1 MPFQPGQSGNPAGR
15 PAGSRNK
22 STREM
27 EEAFAAGGP
36 EAVRM
41 ILDHAKAANPAAM
54 RLCMERALPMGK
66 NRPLPISLPPIDTPD
81 YIRAAT
87 TVVLE
92 ALGEGEIMIAEANGL
107 MALIERTVRLQ
118 AARQARELAE
128 RIEWCEGALSELLR
142 LLGAGDPIVNN
153 NGKTMPAG
161 DAKPAPSPAP
171 APATAARPAADPS
184 IVNNNAKTM
193 APAAAVQAPG
203 ARINGGARERLM
215 SSTSPLAHPGGT
227 TPGKATPAMPPHP
240 PAAQASAA

>member
-41 ILDHAKAANPAAM
+41 ILDHAKAAHPAAM

-128 RIEWCEGALSELLR
+128 RIEWCEGALSEVLTQ
-142 LLGAGDPIVNN
+142 LGIGEPVVKN
-153 NGKTMPAG
+153 NGKTMPTG
-161 DAKPAPSPAP
+161 
-171 APATAARPAADPS
+171 AARPAPDASAPAKGAS
-184 IVNNNAKTM
+184 SAAAPVVNNNAKTM
-193 APAAAVQAPG
+193 APAAAVQVPG
-203 ARINGGARERLM
+203 ARIN
-215 SSTSPLAHPGGT
+215 
-227 TPGKATPAMPPHP
+227 
-240 PAAQASAA
+240 

>member
-41 ILDHAKAANPAAM
+41 ILDHAKAANLAAM

-118 AARQARELAE
+118 ATREASKLAARVEFL
-128 RIEWCEGALSELLR
+128 EGALNELLVQ
-142 LLGAGDPIVNN
+142 LGVDPIVNN
-153 NGKTMPAG
+153 NGKTT
-161 DAKPAPSPAP
+161 PAPV
-171 APATAARPAADPS
+171 ARPTPAAAAPTQAASLAAGPS

>member
-36 EAVRM
+36 EAVR
-41 ILDHAKAANPAAM
+41 
-54 RLCMERALPMGK
+54 
-66 NRPLPISLPPIDTPD
+66 
-81 YIRAAT
+81 
-87 TVVLE
+87 
-92 ALGEGEIMIAEANGL
+92 
-107 MALIERTVRLQ
+107 
-118 AARQARELAE
+118 
-128 RIEWCEGALSELLR
+128 
-142 LLGAGDPIVNN
+142 
-153 NGKTMPAG
+153 
-161 DAKPAPSPAP
+161 
-171 APATAARPAADPS
+171 

-227 TPGKATPAMPPHP
+227 TPGKATAAMPPHP